1 MSISNSFNALPTADD
16 AGPFCPTSASTSSTL
31 HTSNKA
37 RRRTSCQLTV
47 VSSNVN
53 GLRGKALQIQE
64 LICPHHPDI
73 ILHQETKLDAS
84 VSSSEIFPTDFTVI
98 RKDRTCH
105 GVPSTGQPAAD
116 VVLYGP
122 VRFPAERLDYSGIG
136 CPPTLCDA
144 GA

>member
-1 MSISNSFNALPTADD
+1 MCLLVIRLMHYQQLMMRVRFARLQLAHRIRYIPVIRLVVALLANS
-16 AGPFCPTSASTSSTL
+16 
-31 HTSNKA
+31 
-37 RRRTSCQLTV
+37 R
-47 VSSNVN
+47 SSNVN

-98 RKDRTCH
+98 QKDRTCH